1 MKEQESQAP
10 VPSSSADRQATSPSA
25 KDPKLQAAFPE
36 AKGENGESLTGQC
49 ASEDSAKKEEEKKP
63 PSSEDDALSA
73 LKKGLDAFKENLMA
87 ALPAGLLEAVHLPSA
102 PSLSFGQK
110 KKDEEEDEARDEG
123 KKMFLFAGVNGT
135 GKTSLY
141 ATLKNKM
148 NFGRRV
154 SVDDIAKRLGDW
166 RDPTVQVRAGCVA
179 LKEAKTCIAAGQSFN
194 QETTLPGAVI
204 VKQLKAA
211 KEAGFFITLYFVGV
225 NGVEISIDRVKK
237 RVEKGGHGIS
247 EEVIRKRYN
256 TMPDALSRV
265 LPYCDRAFF
274 YDNTE
279 MFRQIACYENGEFT
293 DLDADL
299 PAWFYFVTGHFSQNG

>member
-1 MKEQESQAP
+1 MREHEESRSTPLPPTDDPQGND
-10 VPSSSADRQATSPSA
+10 DRQ
-25 KDPKLQAAFPE
+25 
-36 AKGENGESLTGQC
+36 GN
-49 ASEDSAKKEEEKKP
+49 
-63 PSSEDDALSA
+63 DALTA
-73 LKKGLDAFKENLMA
+73 IKKGLDSFKENVRA
-87 ALPAGLLEAVHLPSA
+87 SLPERLLEAVHL
-102 PSLSFGQK
+102 SFGQK
-110 KKDEEEDEARDEG
+110 KEEHHEASPTKEDDG
-123 KKMFLFAGVNGT
+123 KKMYLFAGVNGT

-141 ATLKNKM
+141 ITLKDKM
-148 NFGRRV
+148 NLGRRV
-154 SVDDIAKRLGDW
+154 SVDDIARSLGDW

-179 LKEAKTCIAAGQSFN
+179 LKEAKTCVARGESFN
-194 QETTLPGAVI
+194 QETTLPGSVI

-225 NGVEISIDRVKK
+225 NGVEISIDRVKR

-279 MFRQIACYENGEFT
+279 LFRQIACYEKGEFT

>member
-1 MKEQESQAP
+1 MREPEERRSTP
-10 VPSSSADRQATSPSA
+10 VPQKDDQKATEDRQS
-25 KDPKLQAAFPE
+25 
-36 AKGENGESLTGQC
+36 
-49 ASEDSAKKEEEKKP
+49 
-63 PSSEDDALSA
+63 DDALTA
-73 LKKGLDAFKENLMA
+73 LKKGLDAFKENVRA
-87 ALPAGLLEAVHLPSA
+87 SLPERLLEAVQ
-102 PSLSFGQK
+102 LSFGQK
-110 KKDEEEDEARDEG
+110 KEEHDEDPPSREEDG
-123 KKMFLFAGVNGT
+123 KKMYLFAGVNGT

-141 ATLKNKM
+141 ITLKDKM
-148 NFGRRV
+148 NLGRRV
-154 SVDDIAKRLGDW
+154 SVDDIARSLGDW

-179 LKEAKTCIAAGQSFN
+179 LKEAKACVARGESFN

-225 NGVEISIDRVKK
+225 NGVEISIDRVKR
-237 RVEKGGHGIS
+237 RVSKGGHGIS

-256 TMPDALSRV
+256 TMPEALSRV

-279 MFRQIACYENGEFT
+279 LFRQIACYEKGEFT
-293 DLDADL
+293 DLDVDL

>member
-1 MKEQESQAP
+1 MRESENQTP
-10 VPSSSADRQATSPSA
+10 TPSP
-25 KDPKLQAAFPE
+25 P
-36 AKGENGESLTGQC
+36 
-49 ASEDSAKKEEEKKP
+49 EEESSKKDVRF
-63 PSSEDDALSA
+63 EEDALTA
-73 LKKGLDAFKENLMA
+73 IKKGLDAFKENVRA
-87 ALPAGLLEAVHLPSA
+87 SLPERFLEAVQ
-102 PSLSFGQK
+102 LSFGQK
-110 KKDEEEDEARDEG
+110 KEESCENSPKKEDEG

-179 LKEAKTCIAAGQSFN
+179 LKEAKTCIALGQSFN

-256 TMPDALSRV
+256 TMPDALSKV

-279 MFRQIACYENGEFT
+279 RFRQIACYEKGEFT